1 VSAGTSKFFHPY
13 GPLVDKREH
22 TTGATARS
30 ELFSV
35 ATGSNH
41 RKTDLSAERGHE
53 QHRRRV

>member
-1 VSAGTSKFFHPY
+1 VSAAEISHPL
-13 GPLVDKREH
+13 GRLVDKREH

-35 ATGSNH
+35 TTGSNH
-41 RKTDLSAERGHE
+41 PKTDVSAERGHE